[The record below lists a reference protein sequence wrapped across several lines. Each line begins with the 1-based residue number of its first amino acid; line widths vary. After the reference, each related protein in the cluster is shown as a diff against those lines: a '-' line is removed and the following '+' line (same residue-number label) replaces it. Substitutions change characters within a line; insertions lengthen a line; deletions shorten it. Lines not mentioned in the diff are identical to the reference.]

1 MYADFNSHTLVEM
14 RTDVNAVPHAGL
26 GNHFLRVQVKRPE
39 KKWRSI
45 KFNMASKS
53 TVKEP
58 SNDRLTE

>member
-1 MYADFNSHTLVEM
+1 M
-14 RTDVNAVPHAGL
+14 RADVNAVPHAGL

-53 TVKEP
+53 KGTIEQSIDRMTWSAHSCNTFP
-58 SNDRLTE
+58 SG